1 MDSKEPRQRLTDEQ
15 KRIGFVLLLIVAV
28 IAIVS
33 ILIGSLIASL
43 GVPLWIAVIVT
54 LIIAGAV
61 GLFMFLNLA

>member
-1 MDSKEPRQRLTDEQ
+1 MDAKEPRFTDEQ
-15 KRIGFVLLLIVAV
+15 KRMGLVLLVIIGV

-43 GVPLWIAVIVT
+43 GVPLWIAVVVT
-54 LIIAGAV
+54 LIVAGAV